1 MRRPTTQTLEMPLL
15 PTSKKKSKP
24 LSASKR
30 DDWPSLVASSNFFLL
45 LQKPPTPLSTPY
57 LFTFCHQNIIKKT
70 INPWENY
77 YSRPS
82 FTKSTS
88 LPTTIVEKKKKWM
101 VLFITYLCPSLQKKE
116 RKKQGQ
122 VHQTNAVKAELPNWL
137 AAPILCVSTVQHR
150 SRQHFLNFSSKHHY
164 QQYKLQ
170 ILVWRRNQLHQK
182 NSSKCTE
189 MKEKMVEGTPQL
201 LLQQKTRM

>member
-1 MRRPTTQTLEMPLL
+1 MTQTLEMPLL

-88 LPTTIVEKKKKWM
+88 LPTTIVEKKKKM
-101 VLFITYLCPSLQKKE
+101 NGVIYYLLMSFTEKKE
-116 RKKQGQ
+116 RKK
-122 VHQTNAVKAELPNWL
+122 TRPSPPNKR
-137 AAPILCVSTVQHR
+137 CQ
-150 SRQHFLNFSSKHHY
+150 
-164 QQYKLQ
+164 
-170 ILVWRRNQLHQK
+170 
-182 NSSKCTE
+182 
-189 MKEKMVEGTPQL
+189 
-201 LLQQKTRM
+201 